1 MAPISLTEI
10 AAATGFGKSASQ
22 RLTHTLT
29 ALGYLEKNP
38 ETRRSRMTVRALDL
52 AHGFLITDPLINEGL
67 LHLIDASARAGATL
81 NLGQLAGSD
90 LLYLARLPPHRMP
103 LAAALSGRR
112 QPAFCP

>member
-1 MAPISLTEI
+1 MRISDWSSDVCSSDLIVAARMAPISLTEI

-38 ETRRSRMTVRALDL
+38 ETRRYRMTVRALDL

-67 LHLIDASARAGATL
+67 LHLIDASEDRKSTRL
-81 NLGQLAGSD
+81 NSS
-90 LLYLARLPPHRMP
+90 H
-103 LAAALSGRR
+103 
-112 QPAFCP
+112 